1 MQEDEEG
8 NRKPMIKPLRDRI
21 VIKRTQADTK
31 SAGGI
36 ILTEQAQEVPTEGL
50 VVACGEGLLEGGER
64 QALDVKVGDL
74 VLFPQFAGTEV
85 QLGTNPL
92 ENETYLIMKD
102 SDVFAIVKEGN
113 KKVK

>member
-1 MQEDEEG
+1 
-8 NRKPMIKPLRDRI
+8 MIKPLRDRI

-64 QALDVKVGDL
+64 QPLDVKVGDL
-74 VLFPQFAGTEV
+74 VLFPKFGGTEV
-85 QLGTNPL
+85 EIEG
-92 ENETYLIMKD
+92 EIHLIMKD